1 MMLRAVLAGV
11 VATAASLWLGGCV
24 VSGQGLAGLDGTY
37 QGNGVLQMTITR
49 PGYRVLP
56 AETTNGTVILQS
68 VGNGRVVANVRFNP
82 GGNQCT
88 LQGAQ
93 YGAQFVLDPGQTCRG
108 FIAYS
113 RYDIDAV
120 MRIRDARG
128 TVNGASLVFEVAGD
142 VDGQHRDGSH
152 NYGTA
157 TWSMQGVR

>member
-1 MMLRAVLAGV
+1 MLKAMVAGV
-11 VATAASLWLGGCV
+11 VIAGASLALGGCV
-24 VSGQGLAGLDGTY
+24 VSGQATAGIDGTY
-37 QGNGVLQMTITR
+37 RGNGVLSMTITR

-56 AETTNGTVILQS
+56 PETTNGMVILQA

-82 GGNQCT
+82 NGNQCT
-88 LQGAQ
+88 LQGSQ
-93 YGAQFVLDPGQTCRG
+93 YGSQFVLDPGQVCRG

-128 TVNGASLVFEVAGD
+128 TVGGASLSLQVQGD

-152 NYGTA
+152 NYGVA
-157 TWSMQGVR
+157 TWNMSGVR

>member
-1 MMLRAVLAGV
+1 MVKAVLAAV
-11 VATAASLWLGGCV
+11 VTAGASLLLGGCV
-24 VSGQGLAGLDGTY
+24 VTGQGVGGIDGTY

-56 AETTNGTVILQS
+56 PETTNGIVIVQS
-68 VGNGRVVANVRFNP
+68 VGGGRVVANVRFNP

-88 LQGAQ
+88 LQGSQ
-93 YGAQFVLDPGQTCRG
+93 YGSQFVLDPGQTCRG

-128 TVNGASLVFEVAGD
+128 TVNGASLAFEVAGD

-157 TWSMQGVR
+157 TWSMRGVR